1 MSSACWLQ
9 ALPPLQ
15 LLCGYDADRSGD
27 EAAQVICSQN
37 PQASRLL
44 PHSAKD
50 WNDLLLQ
57 SRHRSQ
63 QCQLTP

>member
-1 MSSACWLQ
+1 M
-9 ALPPLQ
+9 
-15 LLCGYDADRSGD
+15 R
-27 EAAQVICSQN
+27 AAQLICSQN

-57 SRHRSQ
+57 SRHRSLQ
-63 QCQLTP
+63 GQLTP